1 MKTDAQCKLLARL
14 CPKDLLALIGDAGA
28 QYLSTNIVEL
38 REIKRTV
45 DVVFKLRRGRT
56 VYYHHVEFQARPN
69 RKMNRRCFLYDALL
83 LDQYQAPVITTIV
96 YLFPQRK
103 PIEPVFRV
111 ELDGREIN
119 RWQFGCVHL
128 WDIEAQAALNRG
140 LPGVAALV
148 PLMKGATWP
157 HIEQAVRQ
165 IETKAPAKHQNDL
178 LAILHTFAEAEYTT
192 ERMDQLIGRKRLMES
207 SIYREGRAKGR
218 TEGRAEGQLITAREL
233 CRAAVRKWHPRVSH
247 RVLTAIEKC
256 TDVAALKDVNL
267 NASEWDTRG
276 ILQRLTEH

>member
-1 MKTDAQCKLLARL
+1 V
-14 CPKDLLALIGDAGA
+14 
-28 QYLSTNIVEL
+28 LSAEVVEL

-56 VYYHHVEFQARPN
+56 VYYHHVEFQARPT
-69 RKMNRRCFLYDALL
+69 RKMHRRCFLYDALL

-111 ELDGREIN
+111 ERDGREIN

-140 LPGVAALV
+140 LPGLAVLV
-148 PLMKGATWP
+148 PLMKNATLS
-157 HIEQAVRQ
+157 HVKQAVRQ

-178 LAILHTFAEAEYTT
+178 LAILHALAEPKYTT
-192 ERMDQLIGRKRLMES
+192 EVIERMIGRKRLMES
-207 SIYREGRAKGR
+207 SVYQWGQAEGRLAA
-218 TEGRAEGQLITAREL
+218 TREL
-233 CRAAVRKWHPRVSH
+233 CRDAVRKWHPQVSN
-247 RVLTAIEKC
+247 RVLKAIEKC
-256 TDVAALKDVNL
+256 TDVATLKKVAL
-267 NASEWDTRG
+267 NASEWDTRD
-276 ILQRLTEH
+276 ILRRLTEH

>member
-1 MKTDAQCKLLARL
+1 M
-14 CPKDLLALIGDAGA
+14 
-28 QYLSTNIVEL
+28 
-38 REIKRTV
+38 
-45 DVVFKLRRGRT
+45 FKLRRGHT
-56 VYYHHVEFQARPN
+56 VYYHHVEFQARPT

-128 WDIEAQAALNRG
+128 WDIEAPAALEPE

-148 PLMKGATWP
+148 PLMKGVAWE

-178 LAILHTFAEAEYTT
+178 LAILHTFAEAKYTT
-192 ERMDQLIGRKRLMES
+192 ERMDQLIGRKRLMEYQF
-207 SIYREGRAKGR
+207 IAKDGLKAGWRKREPCAGRPCANGVH
-218 TEGRAEGQLITAREL
+218 AREQKCGRPL
-233 CRAAVRKWHPRVSH
+233 AVARISPRWKKWR
-247 RVLTAIEKC
+247 
-256 TDVAALKDVNL
+256 
-267 NASEWDTRG
+267 
-276 ILQRLTEH
+276 

>member
-1 MKTDAQCKLLARL
+1 MKTDAQCKVLARL
-14 CPKDLLALIGDAGA
+14 CPEDLLVLIGEAGA
-28 QYLSTNIVEL
+28 QYLSTTIVEL

-45 DVVFKLRRGRT
+45 DVVFKLRRGHT
-56 VYYHHVEFQARPN
+56 VYYHHVEFQARPT
-69 RKMNRRCFLYDALL
+69 RKMHRRCFLYDALL

-128 WDIEAQAALNRG
+128 WDIEAQAALERG
-140 LPGVAALV
+140 LPGVTALV

-178 LAILHTFAEAEYTT
+178 LAILHALAEPKYTT
-192 ERMDQLIGRKRLMES
+192 ERIDQLIGRQRLMES
-207 SIYREGRAKGR
+207 SIYREGRAQ
-218 TEGRAEGQLITAREL
+218 GQLMATRQL
-233 CRAAVRKWHPRVSH
+233 CRKAVRKWHPHAGTKVW
-247 RVLTAIEKC
+247 TAIERC
-256 TDVAALKDVNL
+256 TNRTALEEVAL
-267 NASEWDTRG
+267 NAPEWDTRD
-276 ILQRLTEH
+276 ILQRLMTVRGKNKH